1 MNNMRWYINSKKVI
15 LLIISLTFLLF
26 LFLKDLSFTN
36 KKNDA
41 THNIEDTRQRAEQNT
56 ENLQQTIRDKISREI
71 NSSITKDSLS
81 VIATEDRTIY
91 SIYTFE
97 KQNVY
102 TNYLTVAELFPDEF
116 FEIKSYCQIKSEYT
130 NLPVSTE
137 VRELLE
143 KQAKITIQDNI
154 DAVLTTD
161 YSY

>member
-41 THNIEDTRQRAEQNT
+41 TPNIEDTRQRAEQNT
-56 ENLQQTIRDKISREI
+56 ENLQQIIRDKISREI

-154 DAVLTTD
+154 DAILTTD